1 MSCNDANVILSSKC
15 ECLQCLLRNKM
26 SKSDS
31 KNVAIVIRWYQC
43 SLILGCVW
51 HNSSLSCL
59 ENVSQINLFFFK
71 LSHFSIL
78 YVILYFYFFSL
89 TLCIPPSRPF
99 PFKKIKIFNFK
110 YIFIPIPKSEHPPPP
125 SSPIKQKELKNISN
139 FKIWFTSLNPC

>member
-110 YIFIPIPKSEHPPPP
+110 YIFIPIPKSEHTPP
-125 SSPIKQKELKNISN
+125 LLSN
-139 FKIWFTSLNPC
+139 QTKRIEKYFKF